1 MRQGLLVSNTITYG
15 DLHIVHITHLLS
27 AVKTEGLSAANLFAF
42 AITSADNPSIVGSAS
57 CCNRC
62 SPLHKGAKCDSASP
76 ELSSNYN
83 ITLPF
88 ARHTLCSLALILG
101 SLYRREQIVILLFHT
116 LHLTLTLQKLN
127 VSQKEHTL
135 HQALSLFQIH
145 RQRRSPQLFIIHH
158 SLFIIHYIKSPP
170 SFQTTDLAI
179 N

>member
-15 DLHIVHITHLLS
+15 DFHIVHITHMLS

-62 SPLHKGAKCDSASP
+62 SPLHKGAKCDSASS

-83 ITLPF
+83 IIPLF

-101 SLYRREQIVILLFHT
+101 SP
-116 LHLTLTLQKLN
+116 LQKGANCDTSFSHVALN
-127 VSQKEHTL
+127 LNSTKTQCQSERTHVTSSTI
-135 HQALSLFQIH
+135 SFSN
-145 RQRRSPQLFIIHH
+145 SPPTAVTTIIHH
-158 SLFIIHYIKSPP
+158 SSFIIHYIKSPP
-170 SFQTTDLAI
+170 SFQTTDLDI
-179 N
+179 E